1 MEEGERKNN
10 LDCTS
15 LALAGP
21 GRRQEGENIYNKLK
35 ILVEINKYNQ
45 MH

>member
-35 ILVEINKYNQ
+35 ILVQ
-45 MH
+45 F